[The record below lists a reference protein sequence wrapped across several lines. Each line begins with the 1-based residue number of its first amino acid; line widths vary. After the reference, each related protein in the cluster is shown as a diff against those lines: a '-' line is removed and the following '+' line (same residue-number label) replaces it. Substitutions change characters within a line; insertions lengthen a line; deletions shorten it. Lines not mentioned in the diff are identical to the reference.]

1 MKAIKYLLVATMLTA
16 SATVSLAQEVDYKTM
31 LEPIAK
37 TLKANSGNALAAKEE
52 TKQYTK
58 AFKKNPVALEALGEA
73 YLMAKTYDK
82 ASEYADLALAR
93 NKNLGSAYILKGDIA
108 AMQDNG
114 GDASMWYQQAMT
126 MDPKNPE
133 GYMRYANVNR
143 KASPEES
150 EKALLAL
157 KQNCPDFPIEAEAA
171 HTFYTAGNYSK
182 ALEYYNQANINNLED
197 WRISEY
203 AVTAYMNNQKDKALE
218 VSLFGSNKFPN
229 NISFQR
235 IALWSNTDLGKFQ
248 DALNNAQKI
257 LNDTCKKSARDYTYY
272 GLALEG
278 AGQHDS
284 AIVQY
289 NKVME
294 MDKED
299 IKPLQYI
306 SEAYL
311 AAGNDD
317 KAIEYSQMYMDK
329 NPNATPSDYA
339 KLANAYIAKAKK
351 DVDKQDDT
359 NKALAI
365 YDNMATKYPSIA
377 GWAYNQAGNGASDAG
392 FDDLGAKYYQKT
404 IDLLAAK
411 ADRDDVETGYLKQ
424 AYKLIGYY
432 YWVTKND
439 LEAAKPYY
447 QKLLV
452 LDPDDKNANAAL
464 APAQESTPKQEST
477 TPKQ

>member
-1 MKAIKYLLVATMLTA
+1 MKAIKYLLVATLLTA
-16 SATVSLAQEVDYKTM
+16 SATVSLAQQPDYKAM
-31 LEPIAK
+31 LQPITK
-37 TLKANSGNALAAKEE
+37 TLNANPGNVLAAKDEV
-52 TKQYTK
+52 KQYTK
-58 AFKKNPVALEALGEA
+58 AFKKNPEALEALGEA

-82 ASEYADLALAR
+82 ANEYADLALAK
-93 NKNLGSAYILKGDIA
+93 NKNFGAAYILKGDVA

-150 EKALLAL
+150 EKALKAL

-182 ALEYYNQANINNLED
+182 ALEYYNQANMNTLED

-203 AVTAYMNNQKDKALE
+203 AVTAYMDNQKDKALE
-218 VSLFGSNKFPN
+218 VALFGINKFPN

-235 IALWSNTDLGKFQ
+235 IALWTNTDLGKFQ
-248 DALNNAQKI
+248 DAINNAQKI
-257 LNDTCKKSARDYTYY
+257 LNDTCKKSTRDYTYY
-272 GLALEG
+272 GLALKG
-278 AGQHDS
+278 AGQYDS
-284 AIVQY
+284 AIEQY
-289 NKVME
+289 NNVLE
-294 MDKED
+294 MDKQD
-299 IKPLQYI
+299 TKTLQYI
-306 SEAYL
+306 AEAYL
-311 AAGNDD
+311 AAGNED

-339 KLANAYIAKAKK
+339 KLANDYVAKAKK
-351 DVDKQDDT
+351 DVDKQDDI

-392 FDDLGAKYYQKT
+392 LDDLGAKYYQKT
-404 IDLLAAK
+404 IDLLGDK
-411 ADRDDVETGYLKQ
+411 ANRDDVETSYLKQ

-432 YWVTKND
+432 YWVTKNN

-447 QKLLV
+447 QKLIV
-452 LDPDDKNANAAL
+452 LDPTDKNANAAL
-464 APAQESTPKQEST
+464 APAPAEESTPK
-477 TPKQ
+477 K